1 MGSPMSIFNPTL
13 SGPSSRPRDP
23 AASFVAVA
31 GAAGVHAAALAVLL
45 AAVPAGEIAEMI
57 RPLTVRLIELAPE
70 APPPP
75 PPPPKPTPVRAKPK
89 PLPPAPVIAVSTP
102 APVAEVPAF
111 TVPTPPAPAP
121 VAVPPAP
128 TFIPAP
134 PAPITQARF
143 DAEYLKNPKP
153 VYPSTSRRLGEE
165 GRVVLRVRVDPQG
178 QAADVEIKTSSGYA
192 RLDTAAHD
200 AVARWRFVPARR
212 GDEAIAAWVLVPI
225 VFNLE
230 S

>member
-1 MGSPMSIFNPTL
+1 MSIFNPSL

-23 AASFVAVA
+23 AVSLVAVA

-45 AAVPAGEIAEMI
+45 TIVPAGEIAEVV
-57 RPLTVRLIELAPE
+57 RPLTVRLIELAPK
-70 APPPP
+70 APPPPP

-102 APVAEVPAF
+102 APVAEVPVF
-111 TVPTPPAPAP
+111 TVPTPSVPVP
-121 VAVPPAP
+121 VAVSPAP

-134 PAPITQARF
+134 PAPVTQARF
-143 DAEYLKNPKP
+143 DAEYLNNPKP
-153 VYPSTSRRLGEE
+153 VYPATSRRLGEE
-165 GRVVLRVRVDPQG
+165 GKVVLRVQVN
-178 QAADVEIKTSSGYA
+178 ADGRASDIEIKGSSGFP
-192 RLDTAAHD
+192 RLDAAAHD

-212 GDEAIAAWVLVPI
+212 GDEPIAAWVLVPI
-225 VFNLE
+225 LFSLE

>member
-1 MGSPMSIFNPTL
+1 MGSPMSMFNPTL
-13 SGPSSRPRDP
+13 SGPSNRPRDP
-23 AASFVAVA
+23 AAALVAVA

-45 AAVPAGEIAEMI
+45 AVVPAGEIAEMI
-57 RPLTVRLIELAPE
+57 RPLSVRLIELAPE
-70 APPPP
+70 APPP

-89 PLPPAPVIAVSTP
+89 PLPPAPVIAVNTP
-102 APVAEVPAF
+102 APVAEVPVF

-128 TFIPAP
+128 TFAPAP

-153 VYPSTSRRLGEE
+153 VYPATSRRLGEE
-165 GRVVLRVRVDPQG
+165 GKVVLRVQVN
-178 QAADVEIKTSSGYA
+178 ADGRASDIEIKGSSGFP
-192 RLDTAAHD
+192 RLDSAAHD

-225 VFNLE
+225 VFSLE

>member
-1 MGSPMSIFNPTL
+1 MSIFNPTL
-13 SGPSSRPRDP
+13 SGFPARPRNP
-23 AASFVAVA
+23 ALSLVAVA
-31 GAAGVHAAALAVLL
+31 GAAGVHAAAFALL
-45 AAVPAGEIAEMI
+45 FLFVPADRIAEMV

-75 PPPPKPTPVRAKPK
+75 PPPPKPKPVRQQPK
-89 PLPPAPVIAVSTP
+89 PLPPAPLIAVSTP
-102 APVAEVPAF
+102 APVAEAPAFVVPA
-111 TVPTPPAPAP
+111 PPAPVP
-121 VAVPPAP
+121 VAVTPAP
-128 TFIPAP
+128 TFAPAP

-143 DAEYLKNPKP
+143 DAAYLNNPKP

-165 GRVVLRVRVDPQG
+165 GKVVLRVRVDPQG
-178 QAADVEIKTSSGYA
+178 QAADVEIRTSSGYA

-212 GDEAIAAWVLVPI
+212 GDEPIAAWVLVPI

>member
-1 MGSPMSIFNPTL
+1 MH
-13 SGPSSRPRDP
+13 
-23 AASFVAVA
+23 AVA
-31 GAAGVHAAALAVLL
+31 IALLL
-45 AAVPAGEIAEMI
+45 VFVPADQIAEMV

-75 PPPPKPTPVRAKPK
+75 PPPKPVPARPKPK
-89 PLPPAPVIAVSTP
+89 PLPPAPAIAVSTP
-102 APVAEVPAF
+102 LPTAEAPAF
-111 TVPTPPAPAP
+111 TVAVPPAPAPAP

-128 TFIPAP
+128 TFVPAP

-165 GRVVLRVRVDPQG
+165 GKVLLRVQVN
-178 QAADVEIKTSSGYA
+178 ADGRATDIEIKGSSGFP
-192 RLDTAAHD
+192 RLDSAAHD
-200 AVARWRFVPARR
+200 AVAQWRFVPARR
-212 GDEAIAAWVLVPI
+212 GDEPIAAWVVVPI
-225 VFNLE
+225 VFSLE